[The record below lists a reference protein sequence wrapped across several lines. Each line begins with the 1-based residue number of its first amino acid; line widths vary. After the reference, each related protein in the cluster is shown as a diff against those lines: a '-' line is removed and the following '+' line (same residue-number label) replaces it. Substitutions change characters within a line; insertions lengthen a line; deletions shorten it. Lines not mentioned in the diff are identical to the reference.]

1 MIDWF
6 DVGDEVRLSVT
17 FTNVA
22 TSAAVDPGAVA
33 LSVRAP
39 NGTLTTRT
47 YAAAEVI
54 KTATGA
60 YYYDLPVT
68 AAGSWAWRWVG
79 SGANAAAAEGSVA
92 VRRSNFA

>member
-6 DVGDEVRLSVT
+6 DVGDEVRLSVA
-17 FTNVA
+17 FTNAA
-22 TSAAVDPGAVA
+22 TAAAVDPGAVA

-39 NGTLTTRT
+39 DGTTTT
-47 YAAAEVI
+47 YTHAAAEVT

-60 YYYDLPVT
+60 YYRDVPLT
-68 AAGSWAWRWVG
+68 AAGSWYWRWVG
-79 SGANAAAAEGSVA
+79 SGSNAAAAEGSIS